1 MTTSG
6 VTAFSLTAKDVIEH
20 ALREINA
27 IPVGQDADIVEVE
40 PILATLNMML
50 KGWETLGPHLWRVT
64 EGSVAVTPLTTAYS
78 LAVDNPL
85 RLKEVRFRYADG
97 HDLPMKKLS
106 RTKYV
111 TLPNKDSQGI
121 STQWYFDP
129 QEATQTLYVW
139 PILATATTEKIVYTY
154 QRRFQICTSL
164 NDTLD
169 IPAEWHDTITYCLAE
184 RLLPRYGQETGSA
197 QRIERRAQALL
208 RQAKSF
214 DRPDCLYM
222 MPEKRFST

>member
-6 VTAFSLTAKDVIEH
+6 VTALSLTARTIIET

-27 IPVGQDADIVEVE
+27 IPVGQDADAAEVE
-40 PILATLNMML
+40 PIITTLNMMI
-50 KGWETLGPHLWRVT
+50 KGWETSGPHLWRVT
-64 EGSVAVTPLTTAYS
+64 EGSVAVTPVTMSYS
-78 LAVDNPL
+78 LSADNPI

-111 TLPNKDSQGI
+111 TLPNKNSQGV

-129 QEATQTLYVW
+129 QEASQSLYVW
-139 PILATATTEKIVYTY
+139 PILATSTTERLVYTY

-169 IPAEWHDTITYCLAE
+169 IPNEWHDTVMYCLAE
-184 RLLPRYGQETGSA
+184 RLLPRYGQETASA
-197 QRIERRAQALL
+197 QRIERRAQMLL
-208 RQAKSF
+208 RQAKAF